1 MSAAAVECAGVWKFY
16 GDYPALSDISLQ
28 IEPGTCLALIG
39 RNGAGKT
46 TLLRIL
52 AGFSQAGR
60 GRVSVLGAAPRETDT
75 RRRIGFL
82 GHGIS
87 IYDELS
93 AWENLCLFGRIY
105 GLADPQKSAREWLER
120 TGLTR
125 VKDGLAREFSRGM
138 RQRLAV
144 ARAFLHDPS
153 VLMLDEPF
161 TSLDDRAIAILQ
173 GLLAD
178 ALRGRPHHHHVDAPV
193 ARSHGT
199 GHGRDH
205 AAARQDR
212 PPRPAHRRNARRS
225 RLALRAL
232 RRGWMN
238 FWRQIAVI
246 AGKDLRA
253 ELRSKEAINA
263 SLSFALVILLL
274 FNFAFAEWADQVREV
289 AGGLVWIVWAFAGV
303 LILNRS
309 FARELANDCLDA
321 LIAAP
326 LPSSAL
332 FLGKALANFVLV
344 LGHRAGFAAGVR
356 HLL

>member
-60 GRVSVLGAAPRETDT
+60 GRVSVLGASPRETET

-105 GLADPQKSAREWLER
+105 GLADPNKSALEWLER
-120 TGLTR
+120 TGLSR

-173 GLLAD
+173 SLLAD
-178 ALRGRPHHHHVDAPV
+178 ALRAGRTVIMSTH
-193 ARSHGT
+193 
-199 GHGRDH
+199 
-205 AAARQDR
+205 Q
-212 PPRPAHRRNARRS
+212 
-225 RLALRAL
+225 LR
-232 RRGWMN
+232 
-238 FWRQIAVI
+238 
-246 AGKDLRA
+246 
-253 ELRSKEAINA
+253 EAM
-263 SLSFALVILLL
+263 
-274 FNFAFAEWADQVREV
+274 
-289 AGGLVWIVWAFAGV
+289 
-303 LILNRS
+303 
-309 FARELANDCLDA
+309 ELATHVTMLQRGK
-321 LIAAP
+321 IAHYGPRTPEMLSDPGWLYAQY
-326 LPSSAL
+326 
-332 FLGKALANFVLV
+332 GE
-344 LGHRAGFAAGVR
+344 GG
-356 HLL
+356 